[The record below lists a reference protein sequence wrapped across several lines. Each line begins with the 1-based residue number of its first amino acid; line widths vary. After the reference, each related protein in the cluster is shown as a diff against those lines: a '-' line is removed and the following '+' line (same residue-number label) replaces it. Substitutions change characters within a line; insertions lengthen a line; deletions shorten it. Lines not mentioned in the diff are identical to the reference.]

1 MDNQLID
8 RRLPENQG
16 VFDVPFSSS
25 QTPSVPNPV
34 DYGKLSLGVKPKHK
48 TEMDLALCN
57 TLPPAPR
64 SQLVN
69 YPPENTMCPD
79 DNPLPY
85 LKDTCYLVNNKAQGV
100 VGLVCNGPGQSGNA
114 NFYRGN
120 QFSNGY
126 EWVNQYAYDGT
137 KQLEYSPD
145 AAARYTDEFP
155 VQLDELRRS
164 FGSVQ
169 SSYQL
174 SNPTLI
180 YKKPY
185 TYPSGEFIR
194 SKDPRYRT
202 YPQFNNYTANGFPIY
217 TYPYKDLNTKSA
229 DLMETFADLPSK
241 IVNNNTIIMSVLV
254 ALILVLFVYYIRKH

>member
-1 MDNQLID
+1 MNNQLID

-16 VFDVPFSSS
+16 IYDVPIHSSKV
-25 QTPSVPNPV
+25 PSVPNPV
-34 DYGKLSLGVKPKHK
+34 DYGKRNLGAKPHHK

-79 DNPLPY
+79 ENPLPY
-85 LKDTCYLVNNKAQGV
+85 LKDTCYMVNNKSQGV

-126 EWVNQYAYDGT
+126 EWLNQYAYEG
-137 KQLEYSPD
+137 KKKLEF
-145 AAARYTDEFP
+145 TDEFP
-155 VQLDELRRS
+155 VQ
-164 FGSVQ
+164 
-169 SSYQL
+169 SSYQM
-174 SNPTLI
+174 SNPTMI
-180 YKKPY
+180 YTKPY

-194 SKDPRYRT
+194 SQDPRYRT
-202 YPQFNNYTANGFPIY
+202 YPQFSNYTANGYPIY
-217 TYPYKDLNTKSA
+217 TYPYKDLNNKQDVVEGFTNPLNSI
-229 DLMETFADLPSK
+229 LR
-241 IVNNNTIIMSVLV
+241 NNGIIMSVLV
-254 ALILVLFVYYIRKH
+254 ALVLVLFMYYIKKH

>member
-1 MDNQLID
+1 MENQLID

-16 VFDVPFSSS
+16 VFDVPFPSSR
-25 QTPSVPNPV
+25 TPSVPNPV
-34 DYGKLSLGVKPKHK
+34 DHGKLSLGVKPKHK

-85 LKDTCYLVNNKAQGV
+85 LKDTCYLVNNTAQGV

-126 EWVNQYAYDGT
+126 EWINQYAYEGE
-137 KQLEYSPD
+137 KKLE
-145 AAARYTDEFP
+145 YTDEFP
-155 VQLDELRRS
+155 
-164 FGSVQ
+164 VQ

-194 SKDPRYRT
+194 RQDPRYRT
-202 YPQFNNYTANGFPIY
+202 YPQFSNYTANGFPIY

-229 DLMETFADLPSK
+229 DLVETFADLPNK
-241 IVNNNTIIMSVLV
+241 ILNNNTVIMSVLV
-254 ALILVLFVYYIRKH
+254 ALILVLFVYYVRKH